1 MTTSFSKKFMLVA
14 TLTSALVAG
23 TVGTAQA
30 APDFK
35 SAFKQTQ
42 NPTLVFPALPKHA
55 SDIHPPI
62 PGKQIE
68 DVSNHVYNP
77 DHDRWPISGGH
88 RLWRHHDR
96 DFGYNYSWDPD
107 MFAYGYGLYQFPA
120 ETCRSLAL
128 RLEKRHLPFSEER
141 AILRNRGCAISRV
154 GWN

>member
-14 TLTSALVAG
+14 ALTSALVAG
-23 TVGTAQA
+23 AVGTVQA

-35 SAFKQTQ
+35 NSFEQAKSPLF
-42 NPTLVFPALPKHA
+42 VFPVLPKHA
-55 SDIHPPI
+55 ADIQPPI

-68 DVSNHVYNP
+68 DVSNHAYDP
-77 DHDRWPISGGH
+77 HHDRWPISGGQH
-88 RLWRHHDR
+88 FWRHHDNG
-96 DFGYNYSWDPD
+96 FGYNYWWDPD
-107 MFAYGYGLYQFPA
+107 MFAYGYGLNQFPV

-141 AILRNRGCAISRV
+141 AILRNHGCAISHV